1 MSDDK
6 RVKVDNVES
15 ISKKMNEVEWRM
27 KWKEVVV
34 IWRKLRIF
42 KKADKRAR
50 SGPSTLGSYTGKKV
64 GKKAT
69 NADKNET
76 KRQTKWSQ
84 KAGNLIEKWN
94 GNVKDSE
101 KHSINVRKLETYRTD
116 FESNDGRI
124 RTKMLSV
131 ILWQWLVILWQRSS
145 KWKSPFTNQQAA
157 MQLWWASII
166 LSQSCCLIVM
176 KDFSH

>member
-1 MSDDK
+1 M
-6 RVKVDNVES
+6 KVDNVES
-15 ISKKMNEVEWRM
+15 ISKKMNGVEWRM